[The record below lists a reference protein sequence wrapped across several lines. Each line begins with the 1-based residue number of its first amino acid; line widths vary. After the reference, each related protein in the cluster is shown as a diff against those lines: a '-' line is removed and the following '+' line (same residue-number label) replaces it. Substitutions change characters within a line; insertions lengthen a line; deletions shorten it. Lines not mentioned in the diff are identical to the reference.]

1 MTNNLNEKK
10 STKGI
15 WLVTTI
21 GVALLITISI
31 IADLGFKNEQ
41 KKHIAIMKEQT
52 RTFTET
58 LAERDSIINEWMLTF
73 NKIEN
78 DINKI
83 KEKENIILVKSSNG
97 IELSQDKKQQI
108 FNDIQYLGTLL
119 EESKK
124 KLNFLSA
131 QLKNSNN
138 IIKSLDDKIIE
149 LNYTI
154 KQQET
159 ITKNLLV
166 ALTQKNTE
174 IEQLNTHVTEQQK
187 TIVQKDNEINSQIA
201 ELNKGFIACGTIKEL
216 KAKNIISKK
225 GEFLGIEIKKTLNND
240 LSDSSFTQVDVTKL
254 KNVPVNSK
262 NVKFITSHPKNSYEI
277 IKDKNNR
284 IINIEI
290 KDYAQF
296 WKISKYAILEIK

>member
-1 MTNNLNEKK
+1 
-10 STKGI
+10 
-15 WLVTTI
+15 
-21 GVALLITISI
+21 
-31 IADLGFKNEQ
+31 
-41 KKHIAIMKEQT
+41 MKEQT